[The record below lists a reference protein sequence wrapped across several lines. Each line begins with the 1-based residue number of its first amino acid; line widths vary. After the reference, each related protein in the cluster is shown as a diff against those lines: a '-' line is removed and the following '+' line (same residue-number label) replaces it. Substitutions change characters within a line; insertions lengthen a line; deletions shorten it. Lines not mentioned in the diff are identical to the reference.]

1 MKLYDLLKPLW
12 VWLAVI
18 GSAAHGDE
26 KRPVF
31 YPFKVMVGEQEAVVD
46 PLNEFFAVV
55 KDPVS
60 ADALVK
66 IEAKAE
72 MLIAS
77 AYLCQRDGTVLDDK
91 EPFNIFAANSDQLAL
106 VATLKNEALQPGT
119 YLMSV
124 LAHGKSA
131 RLVFTI
137 ADPEGK
143 MAFPKVSD
151 VLKYIKGES

>member
-1 MKLYDLLKPLW
+1 
-12 VWLAVI
+12 
-18 GSAAHGDE
+18 
-26 KRPVF
+26 VF

-106 VATLKNEALQPGT
+106 VATLKN
-119 YLMSV
+119 
-124 LAHGKSA
+124 
-131 RLVFTI
+131 I